1 MMKESQIKKQIS
13 VCILLFLFL
22 LGMYFD
28 LFKADPFSMN
38 IPGGAVDFN
47 ISSAAPVLAGAH
59 VFSAKQTKTRVD
71 RCSEYFT
78 SRLARYRW
86 DAGRT
91 PDYLAQNNICL
102 SEIRFYLGFQSMQ
115 ALFGN
120 HDHLVT
126 KYIHNSDGKKRI
138 S

>member
-1 MMKESQIKKQIS
+1 MCNKKKKQIG
-13 VCILLFLFL
+13 VFILLFLFL

-28 LFKADPFSMN
+28 LFKADSSFLYVS
-38 IPGGAVDFN
+38 GGAVDFN

-59 VFSAKQTKTRVD
+59 VFSAKQTRTRVD
-71 RCSEYFT
+71 RGSEYFT

-102 SEIRFYLGFQSMQ
+102 PEIRFYLGFQSMQ

-138 S
+138 L

>member
-1 MMKESQIKKQIS
+1 MCNKKKKQIG
-13 VCILLFLFL
+13 VFILLFLFL
-22 LGMYFD
+22 IGMYFD
-28 LFKADPFSMN
+28 LFKADSSFLYVS
-38 IPGGAVDFN
+38 GGAVDFN

-59 VFSAKQTKTRVD
+59 AFSAKQTRTRVD
-71 RCSEYFT
+71 RGSEYFT